1 MDAMLRKRRCPVFY
15 ARLKTVMENLEETI
29 SSGMEISVQE
39 GGIRLDVFLAE
50 FLEDLS
56 RSFVAKMIREGRVRI
71 NGRVCDRPS
80 RQVVTGETVQV
91 ELPEPPRETPV
102 PEDIPVDILYEDE
115 HVIVINKPSGMVVHP
130 APGHPSGTLVNALL
144 GRYPELAGVPPDP
157 RRPGIVHRL
166 DRDTSGVMVVARSAR
181 AYASLSEQASAHT
194 FERYYLA
201 LVKGEFREDLVRVDA
216 PLGRSLSDPKRVTVT
231 GIRAREAV
239 TWAETLE
246 RYGVASLLR
255 LRLETGRTHQI
266 RVHMR
271 FAGRPILGDPVYGFT
286 NYAELKIST
295 DARTALERLQGQ
307 ALHAAR
313 LGFTHPGNGDKLVFE
328 TEPPTEFQMARDALR
343 RMTTL

>member
-1 MDAMLRKRRCPVFY
+1 
-15 ARLKTVMENLEETI
+15 
-29 SSGMEISVQE
+29 MEIPETEGHTFLEIAVEE
-39 GGIRLDVFLAE
+39 GGLRLDVFLVGV
-50 FLEDLS
+50 LDDLS
-56 RSFVAKMIREGRVRI
+56 RSFLAKVIREGRVRI

-80 RQVVTGETVQV
+80 RQVTGGETVRLD
-91 ELPEPPRETPV
+91 LPEPPPKLPV
-102 PEDIPVDILYEDE
+102 PENIPVDVLYEDE
-115 HVIVINKPSGMVVHP
+115 HIIVVNKPSGLVVHP

-144 GRYPELAGVPPDP
+144 YRFPELASVPPDP

-181 AYASLSEQASAHT
+181 AYGFLSEQASTHA

-216 PLGRSLSDPKRVTVT
+216 PLGRSIHDPKRVTVT

-271 FAGRPILGDPVYGFT
+271 FAGRPILGDPIYGFT
-286 NYAELKIST
+286 AYAELNISA
-295 DARTALERLQGQ
+295 DVRAVLEQLHGQ

-313 LGFTHPGNGDKLVFE
+313 LGFAHPETGKSLVFE
-328 TEPPTEFQMARDALR
+328 SDPPPDFRSARDVLR
-343 RMTTL
+343 RIAAR

>member
-1 MDAMLRKRRCPVFY
+1 MDIPEANGCTF
-15 ARLKTVMENLEETI
+15 LEIAVE
-29 SSGMEISVQE
+29 E
-39 GGIRLDVFLAE
+39 GGHRLDVFLAE
-50 FLEDLS
+50 ALDDFS
-56 RSFVAKMIREGRVRI
+56 RSFLAKLIREGRVQI

-80 RQVVTGETVQV
+80 RQVVTGEIIHV
-91 ELPEPPRETPV
+91 ELPEPPPETPV
-102 PEDIPVDILYEDE
+102 PENIPVDVLYEDE
-115 HVIVINKPSGMVVHP
+115 HIIIVNKPSGLVVHP

-144 GRYPELAGVPPDP
+144 YRCPGLAGVPPDP

-181 AYASLSEQASAHT
+181 AYASLSEQASAHA

-216 PLGRSLSDPKRVTVT
+216 PLGRSINDPKRVAVT

-286 NYAELKIST
+286 AYTELNIPT
-295 DARTALERLQGQ
+295 DVRAALEQLQGQ

-313 LGFTHPGNGDKLVFE
+313 LGLAHPDTGEKQVFE
-328 TEPPTEFQMARDALR
+328 SDPPADFRSARDALR
-343 RMTTL
+343 RMAAR